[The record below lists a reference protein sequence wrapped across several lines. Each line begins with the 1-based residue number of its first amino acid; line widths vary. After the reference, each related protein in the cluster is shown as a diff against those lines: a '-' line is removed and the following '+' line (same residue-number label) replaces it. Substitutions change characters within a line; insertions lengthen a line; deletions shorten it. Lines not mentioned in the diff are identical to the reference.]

1 VHVLALLV
9 ALALAG
15 APRIPAPPQDAGAS
29 PPSTADPLAPFARMV
44 RGEWR
49 MTAASGSGQF
59 DRWTWGPGRHSIRNR
74 TFGFG
79 AGDTPWASLDVY
91 YRHPGRGE
99 VRVLHLHPDIPG
111 VGRGAGEGTMSFEGE
126 RAEATYE
133 LFQPGAP
140 VQPRALTM
148 RWTFDG
154 PDRFREEL
162 LETTGPAGPSP
173 LAEWLYVRH
182 DELTPP
188 PAHSAPEASP
198 PARHLAAFAP
208 LLGTTRAVRG
218 TWTGSPERSLDVR
231 ATFEWLPLVE
241 VVLARV
247 VAPAGTDE
255 PIPLL
260 DAYLYHHPTADEL
273 RCLALSAD
281 GGVHAGTATVLEDG
295 AVQLELESHA
305 HGDAAAFRL
314 VHLELRPDG
323 VLRGRVQSAAGLR
336 EELLL
341 DARAMS
347 ASASDGSAPPPGK
360 GERE

>member
-1 VHVLALLV
+1 MHVLALLV

-29 PPSTADPLAPFARMV
+29 PPSTAGPLAPFARMV

-49 MTAASGSGQF
+49 MTAASGTGQF

-79 AGDTPWASLDVY
+79 ADDTPWGSLDVY
-91 YRHPGRGE
+91 YRHPGRGD
-99 VRVLHLHPDIPG
+99 VRALHLHPDIPG
-111 VGRGAGEGTMSFEGE
+111 IGRGVGEGTMSFEGE

-140 VQPRALTM
+140 VRPRALTM

-154 PDRFREEL
+154 PDRLREEL
-162 LETTGPAGPSP
+162 LESTGPVAPSP

-188 PAHSAPEASP
+188 PAHSAPDATP
-198 PARHLAAFAP
+198 PSRHLAAFAP

-218 TWTGSPERSLDVR
+218 TWAGSPERPLDVR

-247 VAPAGTDE
+247 EAPAGPGEST
-255 PIPLL
+255 PLL

-281 GGVHAGTATVLEDG
+281 GGVHAGTATVLAGG
-295 AVQLELESHA
+295 AVRLELESYA
-305 HGDAAAFRL
+305 SDAAPVRYAVRLDLDGNGPARFR
-314 VHLELRPDG
+314 VGSLRDG
-323 VLRGRVQSAAGLR
+323 AR
-336 EELLL
+336 ELLL
-341 DARAMS
+341 DARAE
-347 ASASDGSAPPPGK
+347 GSP
-360 GERE
+360 R